1 MAVWRAAAG
10 HVAGRRAGCGRGSWG
25 GGGTGLRQKITG
37 ASYPLK
43 KAIWLVNKTLTF
55 GLPTVVV
62 KLDDLQ
68 SRQLPERIKV
78 SEPKKRGRPIKMTIQ
93 RYADNPPA
101 TLPKTDHQRI
111 KELKELMIRS
121 GGKDVA
127 EKVIEIALNDE
138 HPGQMAALKMCMDRT
153 LPVSMFEK
161 DKSQRSAVT
170 INITGLGAPAPLVE
184 YITDV

>member
-1 MAVWRAAAG
+1 MGGEGVWLT
-10 HVAGRRAGCGRGSWG
+10 C
-25 GGGTGLRQKITG
+25 KIYRSLQPSEKT
-37 ASYPLK
+37 K
-43 KAIWLVNKTLTF
+43 KGKQ
-55 GLPTVVV
+55 LPTVVV
-62 KLDDLQ
+62 RLFDLQ

-78 SEPKKRGRPIKMTIQ
+78 EPKKRGRPIKMTIQ

-127 EKVIEIALNDE
+127 EKVIQIALNDE

-170 INITGLGAPAPLVE
+170 INITGLGAPPQLVE
-184 YITDV
+184 DITDV